1 MNLIEDLRWRGL
13 VAQSTDEAA
22 LLESLKKPI
31 TLYIGFDPTA
41 PSLHVGNLV
50 VLLVLRRFQ
59 LAGHNPI
66 ALVGGAT
73 GLVGDPSGR
82 NDERTLNSSEVVE
95 EWVSRIRKQVSAFL
109 DFDAKTNPAL
119 VVNNLDWTSPLSA
132 IEFLRDIGKHFSV
145 NQMLAKDSV
154 SSRLEAGGISYTE
167 FSYQVLQAYD
177 YLELFRRNN
186 CTLQLGGSDQWGN
199 IVAGLD
205 LIRRVEQGSAHA
217 LTVPLLAKADGTK
230 FGKTA
235 GGSVWLDPEMTSPYA
250 FFQFWL
256 NTEDKDVINFLKVF
270 SFLSHEDIEA
280 LDIAHTAN
288 PGLRE
293 AHRALARELTT
304 LVHGADTTSRVEAAA
319 RALFGQGELSE
330 LDEKTLAGAL
340 AELPRTVISK
350 DAQIPTWVDLL
361 ASTGVVDSKSAARRI
376 VKEGGAYLNNVKIC
390 ATLFYDAARGIVK
403 EGGAYLNNVKISGE
417 DFAPQKSDFLCG
429 KYAILRKGKRD
440 LACVELV

>member
-1 MNLIEDLRWRGL
+1 MNLLDDLRWRGL
-13 VAQSTDEAA
+13 LAQSTDEKA
-22 LLESLKKPI
+22 LAEALSKPI
-31 TLYIGFDPTA
+31 TLYVGFDPTA
-41 PSLHVGNLV
+41 PSLHCGNLV

-82 NDERTLNSSEVVE
+82 NEERSLNSTEIVE
-95 EWVSRIRKQVSAFL
+95 NWVSRIRTQVSAFL
-109 DFDAKTNPAL
+109 DFDAPKNPAR

-154 SSRLEAGGISYTE
+154 ASRLDAGGISYTE
-167 FSYQVLQAYD
+167 FSYQVLQSYD
-177 YLELFRRNN
+177 YLELFKRHD

-205 LIRRVEQGSAHA
+205 LIRRVEGGSGHA
-217 LTVPLLAKADGTK
+217 LTVPLLTKSDGSK

-256 NTEDKDVINFLKVF
+256 NSEDKDVINFLKVF
-270 SFLSHEDIEA
+270 SFLSHEEINA
-280 LDIAHTAN
+280 LEKSHNEN

-293 AHRALARELTT
+293 AHRSLARELTT
-304 LVHGADTTSRVEAAA
+304 LLHGAETTQRVETAA
-319 RALFGQGELSE
+319 RALFGQGELGE
-330 LDEKTLAGAL
+330 LDEATLASAL
-340 AELPRTVISK
+340 AELPRATISK
-350 DAQIPTWVDLL
+350 KEDIPTWVDLIT
-361 ASTGVVDSKSAARRI
+361 AAGVVDSKSAARRI
-376 VKEGGAYLNNVKIC
+376 VKEGGAYLNNVKI
-390 ATLFYDAARGIVK
+390 
-403 EGGAYLNNVKISGE
+403 NGE
-417 DFAPQKSDFLCG
+417 DFAPSKSDFLCG
-429 KYAILRKGKRD
+429 KYAVLRKGKRD
-440 LACVELV
+440 LAAIELI